1 MKTTSKPRQSTG
13 EASAA
18 KATLK
23 KTTADTTMDLAG
35 SKLRRSLS
43 KVQSSSALIH
53 AERMSA
59 PVSEFAQRQLE
70 KMGWQ
75 SGTGLGKHRNGME
88 SHIRVHRREDQ
99 QGLGQVA
106 QASVQLDLQNEWWK
120 QSMHSTLS
128 QLKPSSPSEVDKKK
142 KKKKQKK
149 DRTSKNKSP
158 SRATTPPSQLPL
170 AASSVVFPT
179 DDELFQATGG
189 IMFGTKGGSSR
200 KLSRLGSGHLS
211 ASSIGSVKKDTDETA
226 KKQERR
232 RKRNSSDDDAQDSQK
247 VKKR

>member
-1 MKTTSKPRQSTG
+1 MTTTSKSRQSSG

-18 KATLK
+18 ETTLK

-43 KVQSSSALIH
+43 KVQSSSALLH

-99 QGLGQVA
+99 QGLGQEKVA

-120 QSMHSTLS
+120 QSMHNTLS

-142 KKKKQKK
+142 KRKKQKK
-149 DRTSKNKSP
+149 DRTSKKSSSSAP
-158 SRATTPPSQLPL
+158 TPPL

-189 IMFGTKGGSSR
+189 IMFGTKGGSNR

-211 ASSIGSVKKDTDETA
+211 ASSTGSVKKDSSETRL
-226 KKQERR
+226 E
-232 RKRNSSDDDAQDSQK
+232 RKRKRHRSNDDAQDSQEA
-247 VKKR
+247 KKK